1 VRGRLGILAVLT
13 LAGCRDG
20 DSAQAPTATPAQRA
34 CTEIGCAPEG
44 VELDFQR
51 IPSGNVEV
59 VLCVEDRKCVHE
71 EGHGAPL
78 QLVGDF
84 LPKGIDRVRVA
95 VTVRKDGR
103 ELVRLTRRF
112 PVRISRPNGPDCP
125 PPCRYVR
132 LRLDVP
138 TRTLEDAA

>member
-59 VLCVEDRKCVHE
+59 VLCVEDRSIAC
-71 EGHGAPL
+71 A
-78 QLVGDF
+78 
-84 LPKGIDRVRVA
+84 
-95 VTVRKDGR
+95 
-103 ELVRLTRRF
+103 
-112 PVRISRPNGPDCP
+112 SR
-125 PPCRYVR
+125 
-132 LRLDVP
+132 
-138 TRTLEDAA
+138 